1 MWKNKKPRYCEAL
14 FDPEAFHT
22 EIYKKLYH
30 NHVVS
35 LVKVQTQG

>member
-1 MWKNKKPRYCEAL
+1 MPESFSSILTPL
-14 FDPEAFHT
+14 FEPEAFHT

-35 LVKVQTQG
+35 LVEVQTQG